1 MSRFVTSTTY
11 TTVSTMRT
19 WFVDGLF
26 VVCKNRG
33 YREE

>member
-11 TTVSTMRT
+11 RTVETMHI
-19 WFVDGLF
+19 WLVDGLS
-26 VVCKNRG
+26 VVYKDRG